1 MRFNRLRTMVYLTL
15 YGGVGEIGGNIVLL
29 QDPDNRASILM
40 DFGRNFP
47 TQARYYSFPQRPRS
61 SVKLELKKTG
71 LIPTLRD
78 SEGSEVDLYAELETR
93 EILRPYKARG
103 HLARNLK
110 RSEVYYSIREPQTP
124 CGISDLF
131 VTHCH
136 SDHVGLAPI
145 LRRDI
150 AVNMGGATHLLY
162 RAYHQA
168 AVKDSIETKL
178 YLTEED
184 LNARDR
190 TNQPRHNYRN
200 FRSGVEIAA
209 EEGGLTII
217 PHSVDH
223 SAPGSYGFL
232 IHSSSGLIVYTGDF
246 RTHGTAGILTER
258 FLERIGM
265 EGKLRALICEGTNLG
280 EAKVFSEEDVK
291 KSARNIVEQS
301 LKQKNRLVVVEVPQ
315 VDIDRVRTFCDVA
328 YELDLYPLV
337 SKKLANYLHE
347 LSAIKETFNI
357 PGKPL
362 PALGK
367 NLGIYVEKRH
377 PSHRDR
383 VFLKL
388 EQSYGD
394 FIVDQKALCEKLSSE
409 KFLIIDANEMDFFAL
424 NPRPGTL
431 CILSTCEPFNEE
443 ADFDF
448 ERWKNQ
454 LSLFG
459 VILYHIHASGHCH
472 PLELQRII
480 SKLEPEVLIP
490 IHTEYP
496 QAFKELFESESVHVK
511 IPQKGVPIEV

>member
-1 MRFNRLRTMVYLTL
+1 MVYITL

-29 QDPDNRASILM
+29 QDLNNRASILL

-47 TQARYYSFPQRPRS
+47 TQARYYSFPQKPRS
-61 SVKLELKKTG
+61 SVQLELIKTG
-71 LIPTLRD
+71 LIPSIRD
-78 SEGSEVDLYAELETR
+78 ADGSKVDVYAELETK
-93 EILRPYKARG
+93 EILRPYKAKG
-103 HLARNLK
+103 HKAKNLK
-110 RSEVYYSIREPQTP
+110 RSEVYYTIREPQTP
-124 CGISDLF
+124 CSISDLF

-145 LRRDI
+145 LRRDVTI
-150 AVNMGGATHLLY
+150 NMGDATHLLY

-168 AVKDSIETKL
+168 AAKDSIETKL

-184 LNARDR
+184 LNARER
-190 TNQPRHNYRN
+190 TNQPRHDYRT
-200 FRSGVEIAA
+200 FHSGTEIAT
-209 EEGGLTII
+209 GNGDITVV

-223 SAPGSYGFL
+223 SAPGAYGFI

-246 RTHGTAGILTER
+246 RTHGTAKILTES
-258 FLERIGM
+258 FVERVM
-265 EGKLRALICEGTNLG
+265 HEGKVRALICEGTNLG

-301 LKQKNRLVVVEVPQ
+301 LTQKNRLVVVEVPQ
-315 VDIDRVRTFCDVA
+315 VDIDRVRTFCEVA
-328 YELDLYPLV
+328 YELDLHPLV

-347 LSAIKETFNI
+347 LSPIKETFGI

-377 PSHRDR
+377 PSQRDK
-383 VFLKL
+383 VFFKL

-394 FIVDQKALCEKLSSE
+394 FIVDRKALCERLSSE
-409 KFLIIDANEMDFFAL
+409 RFLIMDANEIDFFTL
-424 NPRPGTL
+424 NPKPRTL

-480 SKLEPEVLIP
+480 SLLEPEVLIP

-496 QAFKELFESESVHVK
+496 HAFRELFQSESIHVEV
-511 IPQKGVPIEV
+511 PQKGVPIEV

>member
-1 MRFNRLRTMVYLTL
+1 MVYITL
-15 YGGVGEIGGNIVLL
+15 YGGVAEIGGNIVLL
-29 QDPDNRASILM
+29 QDPENRASILL

-47 TQARYYSFPQRPRS
+47 TQARYYSFPQKPRS
-61 SVKLELKKTG
+61 SVQLELLKTG
-71 LIPTLRD
+71 LIPSIRD
-78 SEGSEVDLYAELETR
+78 AEGSKVDVYAELETK
-93 EILRPYKARG
+93 EILRPYKAKR
-103 HLARNLK
+103 HKARNLK

-145 LRRDI
+145 LRRDMTI
-150 AVNMGGATHLLY
+150 NMGEATHLLY

-168 AVKDSIETKL
+168 AVKDSIETRL

-184 LNARDR
+184 LNARER
-190 TNQPRHNYRN
+190 ANQPRHTYRT
-200 FRSGVEIAA
+200 FHSGEEIATQ
-209 EEGGLTII
+209 GSGLTVV
-217 PHSVDH
+217 PYAVDH
-223 SAPGSYGFL
+223 SAPGAYGFL

-246 RTHGTAGILTER
+246 RTHGTARILTETFVEQVVR
-258 FLERIGM
+258 
-265 EGKLRALICEGTNLG
+265 EGKVKALICEGTNLG
-280 EAKVFSEEDVK
+280 EARVFSEEDVK

-301 LKQKNRLVVVEVPQ
+301 LKQKNRLVIVEVPQ
-315 VDIDRVRTFCDVA
+315 VDVDRVRTFCEVA
-328 YELDLYPLV
+328 HELDLYPLV

-347 LSAIKETFNI
+347 LSPIRETFSI

-377 PSHRDR
+377 PPQRDK

-394 FIVDQKALCEKLSSE
+394 SIVDRKALCERLPSE
-409 KFLIIDANEMDFFAL
+409 RFVIIDANEIDLFTL
-424 NPRPGTL
+424 NPKPRTL

-472 PLELQRII
+472 PLELQRVI
-480 SKLEPEVLIP
+480 SVLEPEVLIP

-496 QAFKELFESESVHVK
+496 QAFRELFQTESVHVEV
-511 IPQKGVPIEV
+511 PQKGVPIQV

>member
-1 MRFNRLRTMVYLTL
+1 MVYITL

-29 QDPDNRASILM
+29 EDPENRASILL

-47 TQARYYSFPQRPRS
+47 TQARYYGFPQRPRS
-61 SVKLELKKTG
+61 SVQLELIKTG
-71 LIPTLRD
+71 LIPTVQD
-78 SEGSEVDLYAELETR
+78 AHGSKVDLYGELETK
-93 EILRPYKARG
+93 EILRPYKVRRREAMD
-103 HLARNLK
+103 LK
-110 RSEVYYSIREPQTP
+110 RSEVYYRILEPETP
-124 CGISDLF
+124 CSISDLF

-136 SDHVGLAPI
+136 SDHIGLAPI

-150 AVNMGGATHLLY
+150 SINMGDATYLLY

-178 YLTEED
+178 YLTEDD

-190 TNQPRHNYRN
+190 MNQPRHCYRT
-200 FRSGVEIAA
+200 FRSGVEVAVEQGDLA
-209 EEGGLTII
+209 VV

-223 SAPGSYGFL
+223 SAPGAYGFL

-246 RTHGTAGILTER
+246 RTHGIARILTER
-258 FLERIGM
+258 FLERVRR
-265 EGKLRALICEGTNLG
+265 EGKVRALICEGTNLG

-291 KSARNIVEQS
+291 RSARNIIEQS

-315 VDIDRVRTFCDVA
+315 VDIDRVRTFCEIA
-328 YELDLYPLV
+328 NELDLHPFV

-347 LSAIKETFNI
+347 LSAIKKTFSI

-367 NLGIYVEKRH
+367 NLGIYVEKRY

-383 VFLKL
+383 VFVKL

-394 FIVDQKALCEKLSSE
+394 FIVDQKTLCERLSSE
-409 KFLIIDANEMDFFAL
+409 KFLIIDANEIDFFSL
-424 NPRPGTL
+424 NPKPRTL

-459 VILYHIHASGHCH
+459 VIMYHIHASGHCH
-472 PLELQRII
+472 PLELQRVV
-480 SKLEPEVLIP
+480 SELEPEVLIP

-496 QAFKELFESESVHVK
+496 QAFRELFQSERIRVEV
-511 IPQKGVPIEV
+511 PQKGVPIEV

>member
-1 MRFNRLRTMVYLTL
+1 MVYITL
-15 YGGVGEIGGNIVLL
+15 YGGVGEIGGNIILV
-29 QDPDNRASILM
+29 QDPDNRASILL

-47 TQARYYSFPQRPRS
+47 TQARYYSFPQKPRS
-61 SVKLELKKTG
+61 SVQLELIKTG
-71 LIPTLRD
+71 LVPTIKD
-78 SEGSEVDLYAELETR
+78 AEGLKVDVYAELEAK
-93 EILRPYKARG
+93 EILQPYKAKAHKAG
-103 HLARNLK
+103 NLK
-110 RSEVYYSIREPQTP
+110 RSEVRYKILEPQTP

-145 LRRDI
+145 LRRDLTI
-150 AVNMGGATHLLY
+150 NMGEATHLLY

-184 LNARDR
+184 LNASDR
-190 TNQPRHNYRN
+190 TNQPRHGYRT
-200 FRSGVEIAA
+200 FHSGAEIAA
-209 EEGGLTII
+209 GEGDLRVV

-223 SAPGSYGFL
+223 STPGAYGFL
-232 IHSSSGLIVYTGDF
+232 IRSSSGLIVYTGDF
-246 RTHGTAGILTER
+246 RTHGTARILSER
-258 FLERIGM
+258 FVKQVM
-265 EGKLRALICEGTNLG
+265 SEGKVRALICEGTNLG
-280 EAKVFSEEDVK
+280 EARVFSEEDVK
-291 KSARNIVEQS
+291 KSAGNIVGQS

-315 VDIDRVRTFCDVA
+315 VDIDRVRTFCEVA
-328 YELDLYPLV
+328 YELDLNPLV

-347 LSAIKETFNI
+347 LSPIKETFSI

-367 NLGIYVEKRH
+367 NLGMYVEKRY
-377 PSHRDR
+377 PSQRDK

-394 FIVDQKALCEKLSSE
+394 FIVDRKALQEKLSSE
-409 KFLIIDANEMDFFAL
+409 KFLIIDANEIDFFAL
-424 NPRPGTL
+424 NPEPKTL

-496 QAFKELFESESVHVK
+496 QAFRELFQSENVRVEV
-511 IPQKGVPIEV
+511 PQKGVPIEV

>member
-1 MRFNRLRTMVYLTL
+1 MVYITL
-15 YGGVGEIGGNIVLL
+15 YGGVAEIGGNIVLL
-29 QDPDNRASILM
+29 QDPENRASILL

-47 TQARYYSFPQRPRS
+47 TQARYYSFPQKPRS
-61 SVKLELKKTG
+61 SVQLELLKTG
-71 LIPTLRD
+71 LIPSIRD
-78 SEGSEVDLYAELETR
+78 AEGSKVDVYAELETK
-93 EILRPYKARG
+93 EILRPYKAKR
-103 HLARNLK
+103 HKARNLK

-145 LRRDI
+145 LRRDMTI
-150 AVNMGGATHLLY
+150 NMGEATHLLY

-168 AVKDSIETKL
+168 AVKDSIETRL

-184 LNARDR
+184 LNARER
-190 TNQPRHNYRN
+190 ANQPRHTYRT
-200 FRSGVEIAA
+200 FHSGEEIATQ
-209 EEGGLTII
+209 GSGLTVV
-217 PHSVDH
+217 PYAVDH
-223 SAPGSYGFL
+223 SAPGAYGFL

-246 RTHGTAGILTER
+246 RTHGTARILTETFVEQVVR
-258 FLERIGM
+258 
-265 EGKLRALICEGTNLG
+265 EGKVKALICEGTNLG

-301 LKQKNRLVVVEVPQ
+301 LKQKNRLVIVEVPQ
-315 VDIDRVRTFCDVA
+315 VDVDRVRTFCEVA
-328 YELDLYPLV
+328 HELDLYPLV

-347 LSAIKETFNI
+347 LSPIRETFSI

-377 PSHRDR
+377 PPQRDK

-394 FIVDQKALCEKLSSE
+394 SIVDRKALCERLPSE
-409 KFLIIDANEMDFFAL
+409 RFVIIDANEIDLFTL
-424 NPRPGTL
+424 NPKPRTL

-472 PLELQRII
+472 PLELQRVI
-480 SKLEPEVLIP
+480 SVLEPEVLIP

-496 QAFKELFESESVHVK
+496 QAFRELFQTESVHVEL
-511 IPQKGVPIEV
+511 PQKGVPIQV

>member
-1 MRFNRLRTMVYLTL
+1 MVYITL
-15 YGGVGEIGGNIVLL
+15 YGGVAEIGGNIVLL
-29 QDPDNRASILM
+29 QDPENRASILL

-47 TQARYYSFPQRPRS
+47 TQARYYSFPQKPRS
-61 SVKLELKKTG
+61 SVQLELLKTG
-71 LIPTLRD
+71 LIPSIRD
-78 SEGSEVDLYAELETR
+78 AEGSKVDVYAELETK
-93 EILRPYKARG
+93 EILRPYKAKRHKAG
-103 HLARNLK
+103 NLK

-124 CGISDLF
+124 CDISDLF

-145 LRRDI
+145 LRRDMTI
-150 AVNMGGATHLLY
+150 NMGEATHLLY

-168 AVKDSIETKL
+168 AVKDSIETRL

-184 LNARDR
+184 LNARER
-190 TNQPRHNYRN
+190 ANQPRHTYGT
-200 FRSGVEIAA
+200 FHSGA
-209 EEGGLTII
+209 EVATQGSGLTVV
-217 PHSVDH
+217 PYAVDH
-223 SAPGSYGFL
+223 SAPGAYGFL

-246 RTHGTAGILTER
+246 RTHGTARILTETFVEQVVR
-258 FLERIGM
+258 
-265 EGKLRALICEGTNLG
+265 EGKVKALICEGTNLG
-280 EAKVFSEEDVK
+280 EARVFSEEDVK

-301 LKQKNRLVVVEVPQ
+301 LKQKNRLVIVEVPQ
-315 VDIDRVRTFCDVA
+315 VDVDRVRTFCEVA
-328 YELDLYPLV
+328 HELDLYPLV

-347 LSAIKETFNI
+347 LSPIRETFSI

-377 PSHRDR
+377 PPQRDK

-394 FIVDQKALCEKLSSE
+394 SIVDRKALCERLPSE
-409 KFLIIDANEMDFFAL
+409 RFVIIDANEIDLFTL
-424 NPRPGTL
+424 NPKPRTL

-472 PLELQRII
+472 PLELQRVI
-480 SKLEPEVLIP
+480 SVLEPEVLIP

-496 QAFKELFESESVHVK
+496 QAFRELFQTESVHVEV
-511 IPQKGVPIEV
+511 PQKGVPIQV

>member
-1 MRFNRLRTMVYLTL
+1 MVYITL
-15 YGGVGEIGGNIVLL
+15 YGGVAEIGGNIVLL
-29 QDPDNRASILM
+29 QDPENRASILL

-47 TQARYYSFPQRPRS
+47 TQARYYSFPQKPRS
-61 SVKLELKKTG
+61 SVQLELLKTG
-71 LIPTLRD
+71 LIPSIRD
-78 SEGSEVDLYAELETR
+78 AEGSKVDVYAELETK
-93 EILRPYKARG
+93 EILRPYKAKR
-103 HLARNLK
+103 HKARNLK

-145 LRRDI
+145 LRRDMTI
-150 AVNMGGATHLLY
+150 NMGEATHLLY

-168 AVKDSIETKL
+168 AVKDSIETRL

-184 LNARDR
+184 LNARER
-190 TNQPRHNYRN
+190 ANQPRHTYGT
-200 FRSGVEIAA
+200 FHSG
-209 EEGGLTII
+209 EEVATQGSGLTVV
-217 PHSVDH
+217 PYAVDH
-223 SAPGSYGFL
+223 SAPGAYGFL

-246 RTHGTAGILTER
+246 RTHGTARILTETFVEQVVR
-258 FLERIGM
+258 
-265 EGKLRALICEGTNLG
+265 EGKVKALICEGTNLG

-301 LKQKNRLVVVEVPQ
+301 LKQKNRLVIVEVPQ
-315 VDIDRVRTFCDVA
+315 VDVDRVRTFCEVA
-328 YELDLYPLV
+328 HELDLYPLV

-347 LSAIKETFNI
+347 LSPIRETFSI

-377 PSHRDR
+377 PPQRDK

-394 FIVDQKALCEKLSSE
+394 SIVDRKALCERLPSE
-409 KFLIIDANEMDFFAL
+409 RFVIIDANEIDLFTL
-424 NPRPGTL
+424 NPKPRTL

-472 PLELQRII
+472 PLELQRVI
-480 SKLEPEVLIP
+480 SVLEPEVLIP

-496 QAFKELFESESVHVK
+496 QAFRELFQTESVHVEV
-511 IPQKGVPIEV
+511 PQKGVPIQV

>member
-1 MRFNRLRTMVYLTL
+1 MVYITL
-15 YGGVGEIGGNIVLL
+15 YGGVAEIGGNIVLL
-29 QDPDNRASILM
+29 QDPENRASILL

-47 TQARYYSFPQRPRS
+47 TQARYYSFPQKPRS
-61 SVKLELKKTG
+61 SVQLELLKTG
-71 LIPTLRD
+71 LIPSIRD
-78 SEGSEVDLYAELETR
+78 AEGSKVDVYAELETK
-93 EILRPYKARG
+93 EILRPYKAKR
-103 HLARNLK
+103 HKARNLK

-145 LRRDI
+145 LRRDMTI
-150 AVNMGGATHLLY
+150 NMGEATHLLY

-168 AVKDSIETKL
+168 AVKDSIETRL

-184 LNARDR
+184 LNARER
-190 TNQPRHNYRN
+190 ANQPRHTYRT
-200 FRSGVEIAA
+200 FHSGEEIATQ
-209 EEGGLTII
+209 GSGLTVV
-217 PHSVDH
+217 PYAVDH
-223 SAPGSYGFL
+223 SAPGAYGFL

-246 RTHGTAGILTER
+246 RTHGTARILTETFVEQAVR
-258 FLERIGM
+258 
-265 EGKLRALICEGTNLG
+265 EGKVKALICEGTNLG
-280 EAKVFSEEDVK
+280 EARVFSEEDVK

-301 LKQKNRLVVVEVPQ
+301 LKQKNRLVIVEVPQ
-315 VDIDRVRTFCDVA
+315 VDVDRVRTFCEVA
-328 YELDLYPLV
+328 HELDLYPLV

-347 LSAIKETFNI
+347 LSPIRETFSI

-377 PSHRDR
+377 PPQRDK

-394 FIVDQKALCEKLSSE
+394 SIVDRKALCERLPSE
-409 KFLIIDANEMDFFAL
+409 RFVIIDANEIDLFTL
-424 NPRPGTL
+424 NPKPRTL

-472 PLELQRII
+472 PLELQRVI
-480 SKLEPEVLIP
+480 SVLEPEVLIP

-496 QAFKELFESESVHVK
+496 QAFRELFQTESVHVEL
-511 IPQKGVPIEV
+511 PQKGVPIQV